1 MCAIKTSQNELYGKY
16 PCWRC
21 LRKYTNVHSMN
32 VNVVVC
38 FLSAFFAL
46 KHSLDLWVHPTDRH
60 EVITHFFTLPVSIM
74 HYSKYSME
82 RRPTCKCNARL
93 LTIHIIWFDRFDE
106 FSTSAI
112 FVRLSTLGFYE
123 FDQRNFHLCSSNR
136 LILLNHGWTGD
147 FGLSVNWNRVER
159 NYRKFD
165 SFGRNQ
171 VKPILNSCNP
181 CNS

>member
-46 KHSLDLWVHPTDRH
+46 RHSLDLWVHPTDRH

-93 LTIHIIWFDRFDE
+93 LTIHYYMIRPIRWVFNVGYFCAIVNIGLLRIWPAQFSCVQFKSFHSPEPRVDGGLWTFGKLKSCRKKLSEIRF
-106 FSTSAI
+106 FWA
-112 FVRLSTLGFYE
+112 LSSET
-123 FDQRNFHLCSSNR
+123 NS
-136 LILLNHGWTGD
+136 
-147 FGLSVNWNRVER
+147 
-159 NYRKFD
+159 KFM
-165 SFGRNQ
+165 
-171 VKPILNSCNP
+171 
-181 CNS
+181 

>member
-46 KHSLDLWVHPTDRH
+46 RHSLDLWVHPTDRH

-106 FSTSAI
+106 RRLFLCDCQHWAFTNLTSAI
-112 FVRLSTLGFYE
+112 FMCAVQIVSFSWTTSGRGTL
-123 FDQRNFHLCSSNR
+123 
-136 LILLNHGWTGD
+136 D
-147 FGLSVNWNRVER
+147 FR
-159 NYRKFD
+159 
-165 SFGRNQ
+165 
-171 VKPILNSCNP
+171 
-181 CNS
+181 

>member
-1 MCAIKTSQNELYGKY
+1 M
-16 PCWRC
+16 
-21 LRKYTNVHSMN
+21 
-32 VNVVVC
+32 
-38 FLSAFFAL
+38 L
-46 KHSLDLWVHPTDRH
+46 KVSSKIHKCSLD
-60 EVITHFFTLPVSIM
+60 EC
-74 HYSKYSME
+74 E
-82 RRPTCKCNARL
+82 RSCLFSFCFSLFSHRGIHLIYGCIQPIGTKWLHTFLHCPFL
-93 LTIHIIWFDRFDE
+93 LCTTVNIQWNEDPPANVMLGYWLYIIIWFDRFDE

-123 FDQRNFHLCSSNR
+123 FDQRNFHVCSSNR
-136 LILLNHGWTGD
+136 LILLNHEWTGD